1 MWCIWFF
8 TLQLFF
14 LEGLEGMKKQ
24 DWEGK
29 MWHFRLTFKA
39 NCYIISDTVSSWYS
53 TCDQTYMYIYI
64 PQSLLTFL
72 FQTFPLP
79 CFFSS
84 TGCLC
89 FPNDTTGIHLTA
101 RWLHR
106 YLYLGQG
113 LDTRIHHWPGPGT
126 WRAME
131 NGWKWT
137 PCRCISRVFHCY
149 MRFPE
154 GIKDWM
160 GSFVPCYTP
169 YNEQFAP
176 ENRQTTQ
183 KEPI

>member
-14 LEGLEGMKKQ
+14 LEGLEGMKKH
-24 DWEGK
+24 DWEVK
-29 MWHFRLTFKA
+29 TWHLRLTFKA
-39 NCYIISDTVSSWYS
+39 NCYIIPVYVPGIQPMFIYVHPSISLKFPFPTP
-53 TCDQTYMYIYI
+53 QTHV
-64 PQSLLTFL
+64 
-72 FQTFPLP
+72 
-79 CFFSS
+79 FFSS
-84 TGCLC
+84 KGCLC

-113 LDTRIHHWPGPGT
+113 LDTRIHHRPGPGT

-169 YNEQFAP
+169 YKEQFAP

-183 KEPI
+183 KETT